1 MANLLHKP
9 TLYNDPAT
17 AYLMRQSKAA
27 LADMLTEIL
36 RCEQESCDDPATA
49 AAAEARLAGILS
61 RRDRIKAEPKRN
73 HAT

>member
-9 TLYNDPAT
+9 TLYSDPAT

-27 LADMLTEIL
+27 LADFVTELL

-49 AAAEARLAGILS
+49 EAAES
-61 RRDRIKAEPKRN
+61 RIASIINRRSQLKAAPKRRQ
-73 HAT
+73 